1 MSALALTQLDK
12 DRLPRHIAIIMDG
25 NGRWA
30 KDKGEDRL
38 FGHYHGV
45 ESVRDIVEGAAE
57 LGIEYLTLYAFSTE
71 NWDRSKEEVGYLM
84 NLFTKMI
91 DEYLKVALEKKI
103 RIIHLGRKDR
113 INTTLKNKI
122 IKAEELTNKFNKNYL
137 CVALDYGGRDEI
149 IRAIKKISSSKFQV
163 SNLIINNFNNF
174 LDSKDLPNPD
184 PDLIIRTSGEMRISG
199 FLIWQAAYAEYIFF
213 KKYLPDF
220 TDLDLV
226 KCLKEYSKR
235 QRRFGK

>member
-1 MSALALTQLDK
+1 MVSSY
-12 DRLPRHIAIIMDG
+12 RLPKHIAIIPDG
-25 NGRWA
+25 NRRWA
-30 KDKGEDRL
+30 KEKGL
-38 FGHYHGV
+38 PTLVGHRKGF
-45 ESVRDIVEGAAE
+45 EALKKIIEKTFD
-57 LGIEYLTLYAFSTE
+57 LGITTITVWGFSTE